1 LKQLLIAATLAGFAS
16 PAPAQSPPETAVL
29 QALPLGGGVYRITGG
44 TANAGFVVGPEGV
57 IVVDAQRTPSEG
69 DAQLAL
75 IAEITRQP
83 IAAVLLTHAD
93 PDHVGGLAAYPAD
106 ARIIMHENAR
116 AQIVV
121 AAKADDGGPFFGP
134 LYKAIAASR
143 LRLQTVAATSRMT
156 LAGTTVEILHPA
168 PGHSSG
174 DLIVHFPEQGIVFGG
189 DVVLTDQGRFPSIRK
204 GGSSQGWTASMKAIL
219 ALDARVIV
227 PGHGPVVPRARL
239 ETQLRDAE
247 ERRTAIKQM
256 VEAGKS
262 LDEINAALP
271 LEIVNP
277 RFPSFNRT
285 TYDELVKG
293 YPEQVPPWHNLERT
307 P

>member
-1 LKQLLIAATLAGFAS
+1 LKPLLIAAALAGLAS
-16 PAPAQSPPETAVL
+16 PALAQSPPETAVL
-29 QALPLGGGVYRITGG
+29 QTLPLGDGVYRIAGG

-69 DAQLAL
+69 AAQLAL
-75 IAEITRQP
+75 IAGITPQP

-93 PDHVGGLAAYPAD
+93 PDHVGGLPAYPAE
-106 ARIIMHENAR
+106 ARVIMHENAR
-116 AQIVV
+116 AQIVA

-134 LYKAIAASR
+134 LYKSVAASH
-143 LRLQTVAATSRMT
+143 LPHQTVAATSHMT

-174 DLIVHFPEQGIVFGG
+174 DLIVHFPQHGIVFGG
-189 DVVLTDQGRFPSIRK
+189 DIVLTDQGRFPSIRK
-204 GGSSQGWTASMKAIL
+204 GGSSQGWIASMKAIL

-227 PGHGPVVPRARL
+227 PGHGPIVPRTRI

-247 ERRTAIKQM
+247 KRRAAIKQM
-256 VEAGKS
+256 VEAGKT
-262 LDEINAALP
+262 LDEIDAALP
-271 LEIVNP
+271 PEIVNP

-293 YPEQVPPWHNLERT
+293 YPEQVPPWHSLERT